1 MTKYYQR
8 ILPKIYGTYFNTLG
22 FFSQEKVAEK
32 AYLLFCTPRKGRVL
46 PMQSEFL
53 EVAKKE
59 VVTVG
64 DMNVQTYY
72 WQGEKETVLL
82 LHGWESNSFRWRN
95 LIGHLKGEGYGV
107 LAFDAPA
114 HGHSSGSLFNVIRY
128 TECTQTIVTRYNP
141 DYLIGHSVGG
151 MTAVYHQY
159 LFPGNPLKKVISIG
173 APAEFSDVMKRYQDL
188 LGFNDK
194 VLNALDT
201 YYKKHFGFGID
212 DFTTAEYAKS
222 ITIPGLLI
230 HDELDLVAPFDASEK
245 VHAHWNKSKLIKT
258 QGLGHS
264 MHQEQVNEQIIDFL
278 KS

>member
-8 ILPKIYGTYFNTLG
+8 ILPKIYGSYFNALAL
-22 FFSQEKVAEK
+22 FSKDKVAEK
-32 AYLLFCTPRKGRVL
+32 AYLLFCTPRKGRIL
-46 PMQSEFL
+46 PMQVQFL
-53 EVAKKE
+53 EEAKKE

-64 DMNVQTYY
+64 DMNVQTYN
-72 WQGEKETVLL
+72 WDGEKETILL
-82 LHGWESNSFRWRN
+82 LHGWESNSFRWRY
-95 LIGHLKGEGYGV
+95 LIGYLKREGFRV

-114 HGHSSGSLFNVIRY
+114 HGYSSGSLFNVIRY
-128 TECTQTIVTRYNP
+128 TECTQTIVSRYNP
-141 DYLIGHSVGG
+141 DYIIGHSVGG

-159 LFPGNPLKKVISIG
+159 RFPGNSLKKVISIG
-173 APAEFSDVMKRYQDL
+173 APAEFSDVMKRYQEI
-188 LGFNDK
+188 LGFNDQ
-194 VLNALDT
+194 VLTALDA

-230 HDELDLVAPFDASEK
+230 HDELDLIAPCWGSEK
-245 VHAHWNKSKLIKT
+245 VHAKWISSKLIKT
-258 QGLGHS
+258 RGLGHS